1 MVASALNVST
11 DDILLTP
18 PPRSNDNCC
27 QMASDLDMFAEV
39 IKEKL
44 SMSTKSESLKLLTL
58 SLSSW
63 SILKTSEYFDVPE
76 SMVRK
81 ARDLLSLLVCDVS
94 KRDSMLCNCDE
105 CLCNMS
111 KRDCMLH
118 DCDECPCADTF

>member
-44 SMSTKSESLKLLTL
+44 SMSTKSENFKLLTL

-81 ARDLLSLLVCDVS
+81 ARDLLSLLVCDVT
-94 KRDSMLCNCDE
+94 KRDCMLRNCDE
-105 CLCNMS
+105 CLCNVS

-118 DCDECPCADTF
+118 DCDECPCVDAF